1 MYEILLFYKGLEQST
16 NYFLFFLGCEGYAFA
31 TALAEGKLI
40 KKGSQCLQEQ
50 YINDNGK

>member
-1 MYEILLFYKGLEQST
+1 MYEILLFYKGLDQST
-16 NYFLFFLGCEGYAFA
+16 NYFLFFLGCEGYAF
-31 TALAEGKLI
+31 AEGKLI